1 MADLSTIAR
10 PYARAL
16 FDIASAAGNLAGW
29 SDALHAAAAV
39 LGEPAAERFLSN
51 PALDDAQRAAFVE
64 TVGQDLPG
72 GALLR
77 TNEGKGF
84 LRLLVENDRLTT
96 LPEIAAQFDALK
108 AQAENKVKATLVS
121 AAQVDAAV
129 AEQVAQALERKLGR
143 KVELTLAVDPE
154 ILGGAVIRAED
165 MVIDASVRTRLRE
178 LANALVA

>member
-29 SDALHAAAAV
+29 SEALHAAASV
-39 LGEPAAERFLSN
+39 LAEPAAERYLSN

-64 TVGQDLPG
+64 TIGQDLPG

-77 TNEGKGF
+77 SNEGKAL
-84 LRLLVENDRLTT
+84 LRLLAENDRLAA
-96 LPEIAAQFDALK
+96 LPEIAAQFDVLK

-121 AAQVDAAV
+121 AAEVDPAV
-129 AEQVAQALERKLGR
+129 AEQIANALERKLGR

-178 LANALVA
+178 LANALAA

>member
-16 FDIASAAGNLAGW
+16 FDIAKAAGNLAGW
-29 SDALHAAAAV
+29 SDALRAAASV
-39 LGEPAAERFLSN
+39 VTDPAAERFLSS
-51 PALDDAQRAAFVE
+51 PALDDAKRAAFVE

-84 LRLLVENDRLTT
+84 LRLLAENDRLTA

-121 AAQVDAAV
+121 AAEVDAAV

-165 MVIDASVRTRLRE
+165 M
-178 LANALVA
+178 

>member
-84 LRLLVENDRLTT
+84 LRLLAENDRLTA

-121 AAQVDAAV
+121 AAEVDAAV